1 MSASSS
7 EVSRMKLNWAERWVV
22 NNPVRVLE
30 QGFHVRWF
38 GRVKPLRAR
47 DVVLEVG
54 CGRGA
59 GAVLTVE
66 QLGPAHVCAMDL
78 DHQMIRRGMRYV
90 APSLRSK
97 ISFYVGD
104 LESLPHASASMDAV
118 FCYGVLHHVP
128 DWRRAVSEI
137 HRVLKPGGSLY
148 LEELYPALY
157 QNFITRHLLA
167 HPEED
172 RFRSSD
178 LKAALDAAGLKL
190 LDALELKA
198 VGILAVLSKAGGE

>member
-1 MSASSS
+1 
-7 EVSRMKLNWAERWVV
+7 MKLNWAERWVV

-38 GRVKPLRAR
+38 RKIKPLRPT

-66 QLGPAHVCAMDL
+66 EMKPARVHAMDL
-78 DHQMIRRGMRYV
+78 DFQMIRRGLKYV
-90 APSLRSK
+90 PPELRSK

-104 LESLPHASASMDAV
+104 LEHLPHRGASVDAV

-128 DWRRAVSEI
+128 NWKGALEETR
-137 HRVLKPGGSLY
+137 RVLKPGGTLF
-148 LEELYPALY
+148 LEELYPSFY
-157 QNFITRHLLA
+157 QNFITRHILD
-167 HPEED
+167 HPSED
-172 RFRSSD
+172 RFRSAD
-178 LKAALDAAGLKL
+178 LRNALSRAGFKMI
-190 LDALELKA
+190 DALELKS
-198 VGILAVLSKAGGE
+198 VGILAVLTRESG

>member
-1 MSASSS
+1 
-7 EVSRMKLNWAERWVV
+7 MKLNWAERWVV

-30 QGFHVRWF
+30 QSFHVRWF
-38 GRVKPLRAR
+38 RKIKPLRPT

-66 QLGPAHVCAMDL
+66 EMQPARVHAMDL
-78 DHQMIRRGMRYV
+78 DFQMIRRGLKYV
-90 APSLRSK
+90 PPELRSK

-104 LESLPHASASMDAV
+104 SEHLPHRGASLDAV

-128 DWRRAVSEI
+128 NWRGAVEEI
-137 HRVLKPGGSLY
+137 ARIIKPGGTLF

-157 QNFITRHLLA
+157 QNFITKHILL
-167 HPEED
+167 HPTAN
-172 RFRSSD
+172 RFRSAD
-178 LKAALDAAGLKL
+178 LKREFEAAGLR
-190 LDALELKA
+190 LDHSLEYSGI
-198 VGILAVLSKAGGE
+198 GILGVSINKSGS

>member
-1 MSASSS
+1 
-7 EVSRMKLNWAERWVV
+7 MKLNWAERWVV
-22 NNPVRVLE
+22 NNPVRVWE

-38 GRVKPLRAR
+38 RRVRPLKPT

-59 GAVLTVE
+59 GAVLTVKE
-66 QLGPAHVCAMDL
+66 MGPARVYAMDL
-78 DHQMIRRGMRYV
+78 DLGMIQRGLRYV
-90 APSLRSK
+90 PPLLRTR

-104 LESLPHASASMDAV
+104 LEALPHGASTLDAV

-137 HRVLKPGGSLY
+137 HRILKPGGAFY

-157 QNFITRHLLA
+157 QNFITRRLLV
-167 HPEED
+167 HPAED
-172 RFRSSD
+172 RFRSGD
-178 LKAALDAAGLKL
+178 LRGALTDAGFEM
-190 LDALELKA
+190 LDSLELKPI
-198 VGILAVLSKAGGE
+198 GILAVLARAAPGFASIPAGG

>member
-1 MSASSS
+1 
-7 EVSRMKLNWAERWVV
+7 MKLNWAERWVV

-30 QGFHVRWF
+30 QSFHVRWF
-38 GRVKPLRAR
+38 RKIKPLRPT

-66 QLGPAHVCAMDL
+66 EMQPARVHAMDL
-78 DHQMIRRGMRYV
+78 DFQMIRRGLKYV
-90 APSLRSK
+90 PPELRSK

-104 LESLPHASASMDAV
+104 SEHLPHRGASLDAV

-128 DWRRAVSEI
+128 NWRGAVEEI
-137 HRVLKPGGSLY
+137 ARIIKPGGTLF

-157 QNFITRHLLA
+157 QNFITKHILA
-167 HPEED
+167 HPSTD
-172 RFRSSD
+172 RFQSAD
-178 LKAALDAAGLKL
+178 LRNALSKAGFKM
-190 LDALELKA
+190 LDALELKS
-198 VGILAVLSKAGGE
+198 VGILAVLTRENG